1 MVPEPLDWSYGRL
14 EGLIPHCLL
23 TRLLHTHRRSCS
35 WVTLHVLDRYG
46 LQTDDWFYIALYG
59 PFFFNGLILKP
70 LLIPAAIR
78 VAYPLKNCWE
88 D

>member
-1 MVPEPLDWSYGRL
+1 MFLGDTPRVGSLWFANRRL
-14 EGLIPHCLL
+14 V
-23 TRLLHTHRRSCS
+23 LHST
-35 WVTLHVLDRYG
+35 V
-46 LQTDDWFYIALYG
+46 QALYG
-59 PFFFNGLILKP
+59 PFFLNGLILKP